1 MNIISE
7 QGLGIFLLIV
17 LFLQGG
23 VMMAC
28 TGRFMQ
34 IKPEGQGIVMVENC
48 FNTAILLLFIP
59 LIAVL
64 LLTGYYPILDLTRL
78 TIDIPWLIY
87 GLETI
92 GIALILYGT
101 ALVVF
106 ALLALRKTFQPGGF
120 VPRTQDRL
128 VTLRIYSFVRHPLN
142 AGVLAMV
149 LGIALMVQ
157 SLFVIALFIIYLIL
171 VLPVLSIE
179 EKQLSKAFGEE
190 YRSYSQKVKRLVP
203 FIY

>member
-1 MNIISE
+1 MNLISE
-7 QGLGIFLLIV
+7 PGLGIFLLVV
-17 LFLQGG
+17 LSLQGG
-23 VMMAC
+23 VMLAC
-28 TGRFMQ
+28 TGRFPQ
-34 IKPEGQGIVMVENC
+34 IKPERQGIVMMENC

-59 LIAVL
+59 LIGVL
-64 LLTGYYPILDLTRL
+64 LLTGYYPSLDLTRL
-78 TIDIPWLIY
+78 TIGIPWLIY
-87 GLETI
+87 GLEAI
-92 GIALILYGT
+92 GISLVLYGT

-106 ALLALRKTFQPGGF
+106 GLLALRKTFQPGGF
-120 VPRTQDRL
+120 APRSQDRL
-128 VTLRIYSFVRHPLN
+128 ITWRIYSFVRHPLN

-171 VLPVLSIE
+171 VLPVISIE
-179 EKQLSKAFGEE
+179 EKQLSEVFGEE